1 MNRRIRSASASARI
15 RPRVRSSPAPDQR
28 VVAGVGGVG
37 VFPGQEG
44 VQAVLR
50 DPGSSAGPETRADAA
65 WGRRWTPGGRV
76 RTPRPAP
83 GPATPRPRGPPP
95 ATAGRPRPHCFSA
108 PAGRGGPRQLGQPIP
123 KPPERA
129 GRPTC
134 RPRAPVSCG
143 FRGPLAQ
150 GIRSETLTGPPCR
163 PRGSTASCSPSAK
176 RSRWLPPSGWR
187 YTSSLRGP
195 VPGTQLRRPGAAKPL
210 VVLPARPAGV
220 EAVAQVDPHGLA
232 AQGLVETL
240 PAG

>member
-1 MNRRIRSASASARI
+1 MDTRRAGTDSTPRSRSRNPAAT
-15 RPRVRSSPAPDQR
+15 RSSPGNSWSATASFYP
-28 VVAGVGGVG
+28 GG
-37 VFPGQEG
+37 
-44 VQAVLR
+44 
-50 DPGSSAGPETRADAA
+50 DPG
-65 WGRRWTPGGRV
+65 
-76 RTPRPAP
+76 
-83 GPATPRPRGPPP
+83 
-95 ATAGRPRPHCFSA
+95 CFSA